1 MLYFDFN
8 HLDSSLFESFN
19 GLKFEVKLLARDRKP
34 IEAALWRLQSTLKEL
49 VGAEAQDLLRGMEE
63 SIG

>member
-1 MLYFDFN
+1 ML
-8 HLDSSLFESFN
+8 LDLRFRCRACLNLSRI
-19 GLKFEVKLLARDRKP
+19 LKFEVKLLARDRKP

-49 VGAEAQDLLRGMEE
+49 VGAEAQDLLWGMEE